1 MDYWQVVRVGKSF
14 WATPSRTYQPVR
26 LHGRVEHRR
35 DMEVTMK
42 QEAEASGVRQS
53 STIAREVVKQL
64 RVFMA

>member
-1 MDYWQVVRVGKSF
+1 
-14 WATPSRTYQPVR
+14 
-26 LHGRVEHRR
+26 
-35 DMEVTMK
+35 MK